1 MAWLIFVNL
10 RQLDYF
16 VRVAESGS
24 FSKAAAR
31 LRIAQPALSR
41 QVRGLEVEL
50 RQALLIRNGRGVAT
64 TEAGKT
70 LLAHAR
76 GILYQMD
83 RAREDMER
91 IRGTPAG
98 RVAVGMPPTIAKLLA
113 APLVGEFRSRFP
125 RASLSIAVGLSAA
138 IQERLRLGE
147 IDVALLYNPVT
158 VATVDL
164 KPFLVEQLYLVGP
177 AHSSGKAHPVLA
189 ANLPEFPLIIPSRP
203 NTLRMQVEN
212 SLAALGIRPT
222 IAMELDGVEAILGLI
237 KNGHGY
243 AILTQNALRAS
254 GDAKAFMA
262 CPIVKPRLQT
272 QLVLAVASQRPTSPI
287 LEAALSLIRRIGM
300 RDLVPGPRR
309 AEKKAAPAGTAS
321 SAPAR
326 GRRNRGRAA

>member
-1 MAWLIFVNL
+1 MNI

-76 GILYQMD
+76 GILYQME

-91 IRGTPAG
+91 IRGTPVG

-113 APLVGEFRSRFP
+113 TPLVGEFRLRFP
-125 RASLSIAVGLSAA
+125 QASLSIAVGLSAA

-147 IDVALLYNPVT
+147 IDVALLYSPVT
-158 VATVDL
+158 VATVEL
-164 KPFLVEQLYLVGP
+164 TPFLVEELYLVGP
-177 AHSSGKAHPVLA
+177 ASSSEKVNPVRA
-189 ANLPEFPLIIPSRP
+189 TSLPDFPLIIPSRP

-212 SLAALGIRPT
+212 SLAAIGVKPT
-222 IAMELDGVEAILGLI
+222 VAMELDGVEAILGLI

-243 AILTQNALRAS
+243 AILTYNALRAS
-254 GDAKAFMA
+254 GNARAFMA
-262 CPIVKPRLQT
+262 RPIVKPRLQT

-287 LEAALSLIRRIGM
+287 QEAALSLIRRIGA
-300 RDLVPGPRR
+300 RELVPGQRL
-309 AEKKAAPAGTAS
+309 AKKKAALPDNMGDTGPRAQKK
-321 SAPAR
+321 R
-326 GRRNRGRAA
+326 GGPR

>member
-1 MAWLIFVNL
+1 MNF

-83 RAREDMER
+83 RAREDLER
-91 IRGTPAG
+91 MRGTPVG

-113 APLVGEFRSRFP
+113 TPLVGEFRSRFP
-125 RASLSIAVGLSAA
+125 QASLSIAVGLSAA

-147 IDVALLYNPVT
+147 IDIALLYNPVT
-158 VATVDL
+158 VATVEL
-164 KPFLVEQLYLVGP
+164 IPFLAEDLFLVGR
-177 AHSSGKAHPVLA
+177 ASLSRKTIPVA
-189 ANLPEFPLIIPSRP
+189 AARLPDFPLIIPSRP

-212 SLAALGIRPT
+212 SLAALGIKPT

-243 AILTQNALRAS
+243 AILTCNALRAS
-254 GDAKAFMA
+254 GDPGAFLA
-262 CPIVKPRLQT
+262 RPIVKPRLQS

-287 LEAALSLIRRIGM
+287 QEAALSLIRTIGM
-300 RDLVPGPRR
+300 RELAPAQGRT
-309 AEKKAAPAGTAS
+309 KKRTAPAGAAS
-321 SAPAR
+321 RRNPQRAR
-326 GRRNRGRAA
+326 GRTGRNG

>member
-1 MAWLIFVNL
+1 MNI

-64 TEAGKT
+64 TEAGNA

-91 IRGTPAG
+91 IRGTPVG

-125 RASLSIAVGLSAA
+125 QAKLSIAVGLSAA

-147 IDVALLYNPVT
+147 IDVALLYSPVT
-158 VATVDL
+158 VATVEL
-164 KPFLVEQLYLVGP
+164 TPFLVEELYLVGP
-177 AHSSGKAHPVLA
+177 ASPSGKVRPVHA
-189 ANLPEFPLIIPSRP
+189 ARLPDFPLIIPSRP

-212 SLAALGIRPT
+212 SLAALGIKPT

-243 AILTQNALRAS
+243 AILTHNALRAS
-254 GDAKAFMA
+254 GNARAFMA
-262 CPIVKPRLQT
+262 RPIVKPRLQT
-272 QLVLAVASQRPTSPI
+272 QLVLAVASQRPSSPI
-287 LEAALSLIRRIGM
+287 QEAALSLIRRIGM
-300 RDLVPGPRR
+300 RELVPGPRR
-309 AEKKAAPAGTAS
+309 AKKKAAPPNTIGETS
-321 SAPAR
+321 P
-326 GRRNRGRAA
+326 RAKRD

>member
-1 MAWLIFVNL
+1 
-10 RQLDYF
+10 LDYF

-83 RAREDMER
+83 RAREDLER
-91 IRGTPAG
+91 MRGTPVG

-125 RASLSIAVGLSAA
+125 QASLSISVGLSAA

-158 VATVDL
+158 VATVEL
-164 KPFLVEQLYLVGP
+164 TPFLAEELYLVGRASP
-177 AHSSGKAHPVLA
+177 SRKATPVA
-189 ANLPEFPLIIPSRP
+189 AARLPDFPLIIPSRP
-203 NTLRMQVEN
+203 NTLRLQVEN

-237 KNGHGY
+237 RNGHGY
-243 AILTQNALRAS
+243 GILTRNALRAS
-254 GDAKAFMA
+254 GNPGAFLA
-262 CPIVKPRLQT
+262 RPIVKPRLQS
-272 QLVLAVASQRPTSPI
+272 QLVLAVASHRPTSPI
-287 LEAALSLIRRIGM
+287 QEAALSLIRTIGM
-300 RDLVPGPRR
+300 RELTPGQRR
-309 AEKKAAPAGTAS
+309 AGKQTPLAGAAS
-321 SAPAR
+321 STRRRAHRKR
-326 GRRNRGRAA
+326 GRGR

>member
-1 MAWLIFVNL
+1 MNL

-16 VRVAESGS
+16 VRVAECGS

-50 RQALLIRNGRGVAT
+50 RQALLVRNGRGVAT

-76 GILYQMD
+76 GILYQVD
-83 RAREDMER
+83 RAREDLER
-91 IRGTPAG
+91 IRGTPVG

-113 APLVGEFRSRFP
+113 APLVGEFRAQFP
-125 RASLSIAVGLSAA
+125 QARLSIAVGLSAA

-147 IDVALLYNPVT
+147 IDVALLYSPVT
-158 VATVDL
+158 VATVNL
-164 KPFLVEQLYLVGP
+164 TPFLVEELYLVGP
-177 AHSSGKAHPVLA
+177 ASPSAKVNPVPA
-189 ANLPEFPLIIPSRP
+189 GRLPDYPLIIPSRP

-237 KNGHGY
+237 KDGQGY
-243 AILTQNALRAS
+243 AILTYNALRAS
-254 GDAKAFMA
+254 GDPGAFA
-262 CPIVKPRLQT
+262 ARPIVKPRLQT

-287 LEAALSLIRRIGM
+287 QEAALSLIRTIGT
-300 RDLVPGPRR
+300 RELVPGHRHLN
-309 AEKKAAPAGTAS
+309 EKATPAQGAS
-321 SAPAR
+321 SASPR
-326 GRRNRGRAA
+326 VRRNCGRARQPAVP